1 MTEIFSP
8 LSWVQ
13 PGSSQP
19 LCYLQ
24 WKTISR
30 SAACCGGGKTLDQTD
45 STSRSSSQS
54 VHQPLYPPGRIIHIV
69 RHHPATPS
77 HTPRDGEVAYQGDV
91 SLSQSLSQRQE
102 LIVCRGLGRQQGLRL
117 CADLWSDAAGPHAGQ
132 CPGCSLS
139 GDNTLHFTS
148 LPQCWI
154 FLEFNQQRTNHHHL
168 SPASLTSPVTTSYFL
183 TNKLY

>member
-1 MTEIFSP
+1 M
-8 LSWVQ
+8 
-13 PGSSQP
+13 
-19 LCYLQ
+19 
-24 WKTISR
+24 
-30 SAACCGGGKTLDQTD
+30 
-45 STSRSSSQS
+45 
-54 VHQPLYPPGRIIHIV
+54 
-69 RHHPATPS
+69 
-77 HTPRDGEVAYQGDV
+77 AYQGDV

-168 SPASLTSPVTTSYFL
+168 SPASPQTSPVTTSYFL
-183 TNKLY
+183 TNKLYWTPPPLPCPVCPPKGVSCCQASQVHAWQSAISAVNIARNNKYKVCLLLSSPGRDRTRTIHTVYSIHTR